1 MHETLTLILSGCQSE
16 ATTPHP
22 ELEIPMK
29 RSPKLVAVLGLSSVL
44 LIGIASSGVAA
55 PNTTAEE
62 MGR

>member
-1 MHETLTLILSGCQSE
+1 
-16 ATTPHP
+16 
-22 ELEIPMK
+22 MK